1 MLESAFYY
9 CPPLLE
15 LALFFELGGSVLQLI
30 SLLGLIMWVFV
41 FERLMFLVTISG
53 HLRQHIVL
61 RWENT
66 EKPSQWTAQQLKS
79 CWLSEYSQQLNAHL
93 ILIRTCIAVAP
104 LMGLLGTVTGM
115 IDVFDVMAG
124 SGLGNTRAMAAG
136 IHHGRHGYLLIG
148 LYGHYLY
155 STKNLQRSTHL
166 KRTTQLLKI
175 MRKIIHSQQE
185 EDVSIDMT
193 PMLGSYR
200 NGPRKSQYPHRH
212 RQR

>member
-53 HLRQHIVL
+53 RLRQHIVL

-79 CWLSEYSQQLNAHL
+79 CWLSEYSQQLKAHL

-136 IHHGRHGYLLIG
+136 ISKATIPTMAGMVISLSGYMVITFIQQKIYNDQNTL
-148 LYGHYLY
+148 
-155 STKNLQRSTHL
+155 NE
-166 KRTTQLLKI
+166 QL
-175 MRKIIHSQQE
+175 
-185 EDVSIDMT
+185 
-193 PMLGSYR
+193 SY
-200 NGPRKSQYPHRH
+200 
-212 RQR
+212 